1 MKLKGKSFKNSEF
14 SQRSV
19 YELELS
25 IVINEISEKLGEWIA
40 N

>member
-1 MKLKGKSFKNSEF
+1 MKLKGKSFKNSEL

-19 YELELS
+19 YKLELS
-25 IVINEISEKLGEWIA
+25 IFINEISEKLGEWIA